1 MLNSLTEIER
11 DALLVHLLFVLV
23 CGIILLI
30 PANIAIGIKLF
41 ILVIIYNLLVPLF
54 GLIRKHTEWVKLWL
68 FVFIL
73 SMLQIWPDWF
83 LSAQL
88 EVLVFP
94 DDGLFKIGSVSGYML
109 FLWAIPFFMILIIS
123 QSVQERYSQR
133 EGYLT
138 AAITSL
144 LIFGI
149 SEMTMWT
156 FGSWYAQ
163 NVTMIGHVAIY
174 IIIPEIILGL
184 TTYFAYETIKD
195 KNHWIKLPTAFI
207 VMILYLGNVVFF
219 YFLIERVLLA

>member
-1 MLNSLTEIER
+1 MLNSLTKIER
-11 DALLVHLLFVLV
+11 DALVVHLLFVLV

-30 PANIAIGIKLF
+30 PANIGIGIKLF

-54 GLIRKHTEWVKLWL
+54 GLFRKHTEWVKLWL